1 MPDRWRVLITARS
14 VVEVGAE
21 PLARLRQAGVEIIQ
35 TFGERPL
42 RDAEL
47 AELVGAI
54 DGIIAGLDQVGP
66 LTLQRAVPRL
76 KVVARNGVGI
86 DTVDV
91 STATHLGIA
100 VTNAPGVNTEGVADL
115 VFGLMIGVAR
125 HLVEADRSVR
135 DGRWARVL
143 GTELYGNCLG
153 LVGFGRIARTVARRA
168 GGFEMRVLAVDTAP
182 DEAAARRLG
191 VQLTSL
197 DAVLAEGDFVSIHVP
212 LAEDTRQL
220 IGEPQLRRMR
230 PTAYLINTARGG
242 IVDEA
247 ALARALQEGWI
258 AGAACD
264 VFEQEPP
271 VGSPLLAAPRLLL
284 TPHIGAHTTEAT
296 MRGAAVAVENLLTA
310 LRGERPPNEV
320 NPEVFGRRR
329 SG

>member
-21 PLARLRQAGVEIIQ
+21 PLARLRQAGVEILQ
-35 TFGERPL
+35 TPGERPL

-47 AELVGAI
+47 AELVGTI
-54 DGIIAGLDQVGP
+54 EGIIAGVDQVGP
-66 LTLQRAVPRL
+66 LTLQRGAPRL

-91 STATHLGIA
+91 STATRLGIV
-100 VTNAPGVNTEGVADL
+100 VTNAPGANTEAVADL
-115 VFGLMIGVAR
+115 VFGLMIGVTR
-125 HLVEADRSVR
+125 HLLEADRSVR
-135 DGRWARVL
+135 DGRWVRVL
-143 GTELYGNCLG
+143 GTEVYGNCLG
-153 LVGFGRIARTVARRA
+153 LVGFGRIAQAVARRA

-212 LAEDTRQL
+212 LAADTRQL
-220 IGEPQLRRMR
+220 IGEPQLRRMKR
-230 PTAYLINTARGG
+230 TTYLINTARGG

-271 VGSPLLAAPRLLL
+271 VGTPLLAAPRLLL
-284 TPHIGAHTTEAT
+284 TPHIGAHTTKAA
-296 MRGAAVAVENLLTA
+296 MRGAEVAVENLLTA
-310 LRGERPPNEV
+310 LRGERPPNQV

>member
-1 MPDRWRVLITARS
+1 MPDRWQVLITARS

-35 TFGERPL
+35 TSGERPL

-54 DGIIAGLDQVGP
+54 DGIIAGVDQVGP

-91 STATHLGIA
+91 STATHLGIV

-135 DGRWARVL
+135 DSQWVRVL
-143 GTELYGNCLG
+143 GTELYGRCLG
-153 LVGFGRIARTVARRA
+153 LVGFGRIAQAVARRA

-182 DEAAARRLG
+182 DEAVARRLG

-212 LAEDTRQL
+212 LAADTRQL

-284 TPHIGAHTTEAT
+284 TPHIGAHTTEAA
-296 MRGAAVAVENLLTA
+296 MRGAEVAVENLLTA

>member
-21 PLARLRQAGVEIIQ
+21 PLARLRQASVEIIQ
-35 TFGERPL
+35 TSGERPL

-54 DGIIAGLDQVGP
+54 DGIIAGVDQVGP
-66 LTLQRAVPRL
+66 LTLQGGVPRL

-91 STATHLGIA
+91 STATHLGIV
-100 VTNAPGVNTEGVADL
+100 VTNAPGVSTEGVADL
-115 VFGLMIGVAR
+115 VFGLMIDVAR

-153 LVGFGRIARTVARRA
+153 LVGFGRIAQAVARRA

-271 VGSPLLAAPRLLL
+271 VGSPLLSAPRLLL
-284 TPHIGAHTTEAT
+284 TPHIGAHTTEAA
-296 MRGAAVAVENLLTA
+296 MHGAAVAVENLLTA

>member
-1 MPDRWRVLITARS
+1 MPDRWQVLITARS

-35 TFGERPL
+35 TSGERPL

-54 DGIIAGLDQVGP
+54 DGIIAGVDQVGP

-91 STATHLGIA
+91 STATHLGIV

-135 DGRWARVL
+135 DSQWVRVL
-143 GTELYGNCLG
+143 GTELYGRCLG
-153 LVGFGRIARTVARRA
+153 LVGFGRIAQAVARRA

-212 LAEDTRQL
+212 LAADTRQL

-247 ALARALQEGWI
+247 ALARALQGGWI

-284 TPHIGAHTTEAT
+284 TPHIGAHTTEAA
-296 MRGAAVAVENLLTA
+296 MRGAEVAVENLLTA

>member
-1 MPDRWRVLITARS
+1 MPDRWQVLITARS

-35 TFGERPL
+35 TSGERPL

-54 DGIIAGLDQVGP
+54 DGIIAGVDQVGP

-91 STATHLGIA
+91 STATHLGIV

-135 DGRWARVL
+135 DSQWVRVL
-143 GTELYGNCLG
+143 GTELYGRCLG
-153 LVGFGRIARTVARRA
+153 LVGFGRIAQAVARRA
-168 GGFEMRVLAVDTAP
+168 GGFEMRVLAVDTVP
-182 DEAAARRLG
+182 DEAVARRLG

-212 LAEDTRQL
+212 LAADTRQL

-247 ALARALQEGWI
+247 ALARALQGGWI

-284 TPHIGAHTTEAT
+284 TPHIGAHTTEAA
-296 MRGAAVAVENLLTA
+296 MRGAEVAVENLLTA

>member
-1 MPDRWRVLITARS
+1 MPDRWQVLITARS

-35 TFGERPL
+35 TSGERPL

-54 DGIIAGLDQVGP
+54 DGIIAGVDQVGP

-91 STATHLGIA
+91 STATHLGIV

-135 DGRWARVL
+135 DSQWVRVL
-143 GTELYGNCLG
+143 GTELYGRCLG
-153 LVGFGRIARTVARRA
+153 LVGFGLIAQAVARRA
-168 GGFEMRVLAVDTAP
+168 GGFEMRVLAVDTVP
-182 DEAAARRLG
+182 DEAVARRLG

-212 LAEDTRQL
+212 LAADTRQL

-284 TPHIGAHTTEAT
+284 TPHIGAHTTEGA

-310 LRGERPPNEV
+310 LRGDRPPNEV

>member
-1 MPDRWRVLITARS
+1 MPDRWQVLITARS

-35 TFGERPL
+35 TSGERPL

-54 DGIIAGLDQVGP
+54 DGIIAGVDQVGP

-91 STATHLGIA
+91 STATHLGIV

-135 DGRWARVL
+135 DSQWVRVL
-143 GTELYGNCLG
+143 GTELYGRCLG
-153 LVGFGRIARTVARRA
+153 LVGFGRIAQAVARRA

-182 DEAAARRLG
+182 DEAVARRLG

-212 LAEDTRQL
+212 LAADTRQL

-242 IVDEA
+242 IVDET

-284 TPHIGAHTTEAT
+284 TPHIGAHTTEAA
-296 MRGAAVAVENLLTA
+296 MRGAEVAVENLLTA